1 MYLESN
7 ENILFHHTRICKWKG
22 ICGDLLLLHLCLL
35 HAVKNDE
42 RRRYASKYDITA
54 VNYQSLSTKVK
65 LNDNFKKKR
74 KIWTCI
80 K

>member
-7 ENILFHHTRICKWKG
+7 ENILFQHTRICKWKG
-22 ICGDLLLLHLCLL
+22 ICGDLLLLHLFLL

-42 RRRYASKYDITA
+42 RYDITA